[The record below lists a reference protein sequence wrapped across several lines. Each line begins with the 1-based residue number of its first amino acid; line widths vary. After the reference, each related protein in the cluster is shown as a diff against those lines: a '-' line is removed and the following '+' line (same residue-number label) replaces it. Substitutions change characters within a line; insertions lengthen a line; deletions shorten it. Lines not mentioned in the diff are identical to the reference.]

1 MARPRKRRTI
11 RNPSKKV
18 SRVQKHKFDISFQ
31 GSHPLIQKNWD
42 KKLTLKQNYEKMGLT
57 AQLGGY
63 AGGTDHD
70 FEEKKNHDK
79 RIDMLKSEV
88 EWRSIDDIQV
98 QEPKPETIEGDI
110 RIDKRALRIGTKLNH
125 TVDVESDLKII
136 KEKPEVIVEM
146 EKESK
151 LYQKVRQYQSEQ
163 ETMVFEEL
171 ISKYGDD
178 YDKMS
183 RDIKLNKYQLSAGQ
197 IKRKILKTTLRKYI
211 LS

>member
-1 MARPRKRRTI
+1 MAGPRKRRTI

-31 GSHPLIQKNWD
+31 GSHPLVQKNWD

-70 FEEKKNHDK
+70 FEVKKNHDK
-79 RIDMLKSEV
+79 RMDMVKAEV

-98 QEPKPETIEGDI
+98 REVKQETIEGDI
-110 RIDKRALRIGTKLNH
+110 RIDKRVLRIGTKLNH
-125 TVDVESDLKII
+125 TIDVESDLRIV
-136 KEKPEVIVEM
+136 KEKTEIIAEM

-151 LYQKVRQYQSEQ
+151 LYQKVSQYQSEQ

-171 ISKYGDD
+171 IAKHGDD
-178 YDKMS
+178 YAKMS

-197 IKRKILKTTLRKYI
+197 IKRKLLKTIAR
-211 LS
+211 